1 MKWLR
6 AQLAY
11 NEGNDCVPWPFAVSE
26 NGYGVVNR
34 DGKQVSAPN
43 YLCELAHGKA
53 PTPEHET
60 AHGCGRGGFG
70 CMTKRHLR
78 WATPKENAADRLIH
92 GTDNRGTKNNMAK
105 LTDDEVCQ
113 IRDILHAKAM
123 KQIEIA
129 AAYSVCKQ
137 TITNIKKKLRWAWL
151 A

>member
-1 MKWLR
+1 
-6 AQLAY
+6 
-11 NEGNDCVPWPFAVSE
+11 
-26 NGYGVVNR
+26 
-34 DGKQVSAPN
+34 
-43 YLCELAHGKA
+43 
-53 PTPEHET
+53 
-60 AHGCGRGGFG
+60 
-70 CMTKRHLR
+70 MTKRHLR